1 MSKTIIMMI
10 NTIDISTQLV
20 VDHINIIIKITIK
33 MKFEVMIEIQT
44 IIKEDK
50 INIMTLVLIH
60 NLKMI

>member
-50 INIMTLVLIH
+50 INIMTLALIL

>member
-1 MSKTIIMMI
+1 MIIMMI
-10 NTIDISTQLV
+10 NIIDSNILLV
-20 VDHINIIIKITIK
+20 VDHINITIKIMMK

-50 INIMTLVLIH
+50 INIMTLALIL

>member
-1 MSKTIIMMI
+1 MIIMMI
-10 NTIDISTQLV
+10 NTIDSNILLV
-20 VDHINIIIKITIK
+20 VDHINITIKIMMK

-50 INIMTLVLIH
+50 INIMTLALIL

>member
-10 NTIDISTQLV
+10 NTIDINTQLV

>member
-1 MSKTIIMMI
+1 MSKMIIMMI